1 LIALDAEVVNIALLG
16 SDRRSNSSSFRTD
29 VNIILSLNPNAGTA
43 VLLSIPRDLYIY
55 LPGYSM
61 QRINTAFRIGD
72 VIGYPGGGAAMFA
85 DAVRYNLG
93 IPIHYFARVEM
104 SGFKD
109 IIDALNGV
117 DVHVACSYTD
127 WRLKSPDLD
136 QNEPGNWTFFTTTPG
151 IVHMDG
157 DYALWYA
164 RSRARSSDFDR
175 SRRQQEVL
183 RAMYR
188 QMLSL
193 DVISRIPA
201 LYSELKEITT
211 TDMGLS
217 DLISLASLGTKIK
230 LSKVS
235 SRFIGRDEV
244 TGWRVPITGASVLI
258 PQPDKIQAL
267 LINAFSE
274 TERAEERS
282 TTIEVVNASSNEA
295 WTALA
300 SERMIFSGFEAISVR
315 AEAEANAPT
324 HLIDYGSAS
333 EQIGSDILS
342 ILGLSSSRL
351 TKSPDSASTAD
362 FRLVIG
368 EDYSPCFDPTRDQVD
383 K

>member
-1 LIALDAEVVNIALLG
+1 
-16 SDRRSNSSSFRTD
+16 
-29 VNIILSLNPNAGTA
+29 
-43 VLLSIPRDLYIY
+43 
-55 LPGYSM
+55 
-61 QRINTAFRIGD
+61 
-72 VIGYPGGGAAMFA
+72 
-85 DAVRYNLG
+85 
-93 IPIHYFARVEM
+93 
-104 SGFKD
+104 
-109 IIDALNGV
+109 
-117 DVHVACSYTD
+117 
-127 WRLKSPDLD
+127 
-136 QNEPGNWTFFTTTPG
+136 
-151 IVHMDG
+151 
-157 DYALWYA
+157 
-164 RSRARSSDFDR
+164 
-175 SRRQQEVL
+175 
-183 RAMYR
+183 
-188 QMLSL
+188 
-193 DVISRIPA
+193 
-201 LYSELKEITT
+201 
-211 TDMGLS
+211 
-217 DLISLASLGTKIK
+217 
-230 LSKVS
+230 
-235 SRFIGRDEV
+235 
-244 TGWRVPITGASVLI
+244 VLI